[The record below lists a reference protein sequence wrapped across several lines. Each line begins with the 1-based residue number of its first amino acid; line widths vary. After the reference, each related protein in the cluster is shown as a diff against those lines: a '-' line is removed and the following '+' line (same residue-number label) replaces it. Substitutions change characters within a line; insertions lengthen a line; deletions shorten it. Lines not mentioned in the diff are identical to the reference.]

1 MSLIYGLDE
10 FKKKLQTCGD
20 SSDVR
25 IVYSVVVDQVSHM
38 KSAIEELRQKLQ
50 EKEARLAAINLEE
63 YKSAMVQRI
72 TELTGR

>member
-1 MSLIYGLDE
+1 MFIFELED
-10 FKKKLQTCGD
+10 FKKKLKTCED

-25 IVYSVVVDQVSHM
+25 IVYAVVVDQVSHM